1 MKNSVIVEKRRSLEE
16 WISLDRSH
24 PFLLGRTPPSSIQL
38 FPSNL
43 IITSDE
49 GATPYAA
56 HIIGVKLSTGSNRL
70 FLQFF
75 HGVRQK
81 NKSCISSKRWPLD
94 LWIHPH
100 PTLQNCRIEWPGV
113 SYGHYSQVAD
123 YQNWWRNYNFALS
136 GPYHKCR
143 TLTGIQTLVLLN
155 LLQHQSCSM
164 SMIHL
169 VIANK
174 SIFPQQFYLILFG
187 DPISPFTFSP
197 KFLHCKSVWFATFF
211 SQINSVNASNI
222 NNLGTFWL

>member
-1 MKNSVIVEKRRSLEE
+1 M
-16 WISLDRSH
+16 ISLPNQVNWTEFFNYQLKRFSFQPKPKSVEPLRNEYDRTH
-24 PFLLGRTPPSSIQL
+24 PFFWATPPPSIQL

-136 GPYHKCR
+136 GPYHKC
-143 TLTGIQTLVLLN
+143 LTSNSSTFESFTTHLFISHAACLSNFFPSFAEKSKVGLVL
-155 LLQHQSCSM
+155 
-164 SMIHL
+164 
-169 VIANK
+169 
-174 SIFPQQFYLILFG
+174 
-187 DPISPFTFSP
+187 
-197 KFLHCKSVWFATFF
+197 
-211 SQINSVNASNI
+211 NI
-222 NNLGTFWL
+222 YSDL

>member
-1 MKNSVIVEKRRSLEE
+1 MLADFFNYQLKRFPYQAKPKSVDPLRNEY
-16 WISLDRSH
+16 DRTH
-24 PFLLGRTPPSSIQL
+24 PFFWATPPPSIQL

-136 GPYHKCR
+136 GPDHKCR
-143 TLTGIQTLVLLN
+143 TFTVLQTLVLLN
-155 LLQHQSCSM
+155 LLQHICSSVM
-164 SMIHL
+164 QHVFRFFPSFAEKSKVGL
-169 VIANK
+169 VLDIY
-174 SIFPQQFYLILFG
+174 SDL
-187 DPISPFTFSP
+187 
-197 KFLHCKSVWFATFF
+197 
-211 SQINSVNASNI
+211 
-222 NNLGTFWL
+222 